1 MNIKTNEYYCHKIIE
16 VISKIGLNP
25 ENILAYLL
33 LELKENEIVYISIL
47 DKWYIYDYTKKK
59 WNEYDF
65 KITISKISQL
75 YEIFQVIFI
84 KYIEDRK
91 NELTDNNYNKLKFI
105 SSKMALL
112 IYNNQIN
119 NIIIYEKCK
128 QLFLII

>member
-91 NELTDNNYNKLKFI
+91 NELTDNNFNKLKFI

-119 NIIIYEKCK
+119 NNIIYEKCK